1 MTLDE
6 RIAKRKAEGWTLSH
20 WVVKSH
26 TGYLTG
32 TRERSLNPI
41 YKARFLTHQDAQRTN
56 AEGRIV
62 PVFTRTIRTKR
73 GHSFSWALARMK
85 EGKRVRL
92 ATWNVDAEAYLS
104 LGSVS
109 FVRNGTHWN
118 PSCAEMISTNWELA
132 E

>member
-1 MTLDE
+1 M
-6 RIAKRKAEGWTLSH
+6 LSH

-62 PVFTRTIRTKR
+62 PVFTRTIRTNH
-73 GHSFSWALARMK
+73 GHGFGWALARMK
-85 EGKRVRL
+85 EGKRVRRASWENPRDSFGIDPEGEIIFGRHMNTLSVLDASHIL
-92 ATWNVDAEAYLS
+92 A
-104 LGSVS
+104 
-109 FVRNGTHWN
+109 
-118 PSCAEMISTNWELA
+118 TNWELA

>member
-62 PVFTRTIRTKR
+62 PVFTRTIRTNH
-73 GHSFSWALARMK
+73 GHGFGWALARMK
-85 EGKRVRL
+85 EGKTVRRPGKVDLL
-92 ATWNVDAEAYLS
+92 AIREGHLVDSYENTKVFLLSSEYIEA
-104 LGSVS
+104 
-109 FVRNGTHWN
+109 N
-118 PSCAEMISTNWELA
+118 NWELA